1 MLKGLGNLANLGSLI
16 KQAQQMGS
24 KLQDFNQQLKS
35 QRASGTAGGGLVTV
49 EVDGTGEV
57 ISCRIEPTLLTS
69 AATGEDRELLEDL
82 LPAAIN
88 QALAK
93 AKGLQTQAMQGMA
106 EGFDLSAI
114 KDMLNLEPQD
124 PGIKSQSQ

>member
-24 KLQDFNQQLKS
+24 KLNDFNQRLKS

-57 ISCRIEPTLLTS
+57 ISCRIEPALLAS
-69 AATGEDRELLEDL
+69 AASGGDRELLEDL

-93 AKGLQTQAMQGMA
+93 AKGLQTQAMQAVA

-124 PGIKSQSQ
+124 PAGKSQSP